1 MCVFIYICVSNTKQI
16 FTNHTFRPHRPHL
29 LLRFHGSE
37 SGEEIFPGA
46 EPSTQQPTSAFEKK
60 NTQTELEIVLICS
73 DNLYIWANYTNSL
86 TWNKAIWE
94 WFPVLTMISRSQ
106 WGRYNL
112 HRYIIVYIYMCWFRC
127 LMLLNDA
134 YNGYLGYF
142 KKARAVSAQEHQA
155 VPRPAA
161 VGDFGVPLQIL
172 WCIFRGF
179 HGKFRP
185 FWDSIGKYW
194 FVGGFT
200 GIHRDSM
207 GKSMEN
213 IGMLGKS
220 WGNLGGFIGI
230 LVILEKQKWCQIQC
244 IEEFQLMASLAKLSK
259 LNVNCCSLLY
269 LFG

>member
-1 MCVFIYICVSNTKQI
+1 MYLYIYICQTPNKSSQI
-16 FTNHTFRPHRPHL
+16 TRFGHTGHTCCWGSMARRAVKKSFLGQSRQLSSQLRPL
-29 LLRFHGSE
+29 
-37 SGEEIFPGA
+37 
-46 EPSTQQPTSAFEKK
+46 KK
-60 NTQTELEIVLICS
+60 KTQTELEIVLICS
-73 DNLYIWANYTNSL
+73 DNLYMWANYTNSL

-112 HRYIIVYIYMCWFRC
+112 HRYIIVYIYICWFRC

-134 YNGYLGYF
+134 YNGYLGYL

-172 WCIFRGF
+172 WCIFRGV

-200 GIHRDSM
+200 GIPWEIPW
-207 GKSMEN
+207 KILEC
-213 IGMLGKS
+213 
-220 WGNLGGFIGI
+220 WGNLGEI
-230 LVILEKQKWCQIQC
+230 LVDSLGFWWFWRNRNGVKSN
-244 IEEFQLMASLAKLSK
+244 ASRSSSWWRAWQNL
-259 LNVNCCSLLY
+259 VNWM
-269 LFG
+269 